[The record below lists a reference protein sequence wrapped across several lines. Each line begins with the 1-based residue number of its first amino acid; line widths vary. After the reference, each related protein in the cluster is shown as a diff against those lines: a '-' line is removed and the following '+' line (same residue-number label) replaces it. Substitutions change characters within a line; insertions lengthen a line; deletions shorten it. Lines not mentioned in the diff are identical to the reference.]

1 MGSSALISLGR
12 AHLRTPRYCINHQW
26 FAHLYTG
33 ALAINWQWIMASV
46 QKVGDKW
53 LARVRRRGFPEQSRV
68 FGTKILAEKWSRQ
81 VEQEIDHGRAG
92 QLAPGHVTVGKLI
105 ERYTEEIGKVKP
117 FGRNKENT
125 LKLIKAELNNVPVN
139 QLTAER
145 IVRYV
150 TEERGVKGVTAAI
163 DLTYLK
169 GVLKVARALWKVGV
183 VPGVVEDAREI
194 LKYMGL
200 AERSNERDRR
210 PTAEELIALR
220 DWFTVRSET
229 LTVDHIDFILASCF
243 RPPSEVVRLKW
254 EHLHRVD
261 RTIIIEDRK
270 DPRRKLGNNQV
281 VPLLGDSFAIIER
294 QPKVSEYIFPVNGK
308 SWSSLFPRACD
319 DLGITNLM
327 LYDLRHEAISRL
339 VESSKYSIP
348 EMMLVT
354 GHKDPKQL
362 MRYTQLRARDLHDR

>member
-1 MGSSALISLGR
+1 MHICT
-12 AHLRTPRYCINHQW
+12 LRQW
-26 FAHLYTG
+26 QQIG
-33 ALAINWQWIMASV
+33 NGVASI

-53 LARVRRRGFPEQSRV
+53 LARVRRKGHPERSRV
-68 FGTKILAEKWSRQ
+68 FGTKILAEKWGRQ
-81 VEQEIDHGRAG
+81 VESEIDAGRAG
-92 QLAPGHVTVGKLI
+92 QLAPSHVTVGKLI

-117 FGRNKENT
+117 FGKNKAAT
-125 LKLIKAELNNVPVN
+125 LKLIKLHLADVSVN
-139 QLTAER
+139 ALSAER
-145 IVRYV
+145 LVEYI
-150 TEERGVKGVTAAI
+150 TEDRGIKGVTAAI

-210 PTAEELIALR
+210 PTGDELVALR

-229 LTVDHIDFILASCF
+229 LTIDHIDFILASCF
-243 RPPSEVVRLKW
+243 RPPSEIVRLRW
-254 EHLHRVD
+254 EDLHEED
-261 RTIIIEDRK
+261 RTILIRDRK
-270 DPRRKLGNNQV
+270 DPRRKIGNNQTA
-281 VPLLGDSFAIIER
+281 PLLGESFDIVMR
-294 QPKVSEYIFPVNGK
+294 QPRDGDLIFPVNGDT
-308 SWSSLFPRACD
+308 WSTLFPRACD
-319 DLGITNLM
+319 DLGIVNLR

-339 VESSKYSIP
+339 VESGKYSIP

-362 MRYTQLRARDLHDR
+362 MRYTQLRARDLHR

>member
-1 MGSSALISLGR
+1 
-12 AHLRTPRYCINHQW
+12 
-26 FAHLYTG
+26 
-33 ALAINWQWIMASV
+33 MASIIA
-46 QKVGDKW
+46 VGGKW
-53 LARVRRRGFPEQSRV
+53 RAQVRRKGYPPQTKT
-68 FGTKILAEKWSRQ
+68 FGSKILAEKWGRQ
-81 VEQEIDHGRAG
+81 VEQEIDAGRAG

-105 ERYTEEIGKVKP
+105 ERYTEEIGGRRP
-117 FGRNKENT
+117 FGRNKEHT
-125 LKLIKAELNNVPVN
+125 LKLIKAELGKESVRD
-139 QLTAER
+139 LTAER
-145 IVRYV
+145 IVKYIVEDRAI
-150 TEERGVKGVTAAI
+150 TGVTAAI

-210 PTAEELIALR
+210 PTAEELVALR

-229 LTVDHIDFILASCF
+229 LTIEHIDFILASCF
-243 RPPSEVVRLKW
+243 RPPSEVTRLRWADLNEADK
-254 EHLHRVD
+254 
-261 RTIIIEDRK
+261 TIVIRDRK
-270 DPRRKLGNNQV
+270 DPRRKLGNNQT
-281 VPLLGDSFAIIER
+281 VPLLGDSFAIVMR
-294 QPKVSEYIFPVNGK
+294 QPRVSEFIFPVNGD

-319 DLGITNLM
+319 DLGIVDLR

-339 VESSKYSIP
+339 VESGKYSIP

-362 MRYTQLRARDLHDR
+362 MRYTQLRARDLHR